1 MDNNNVQAGLANIN
15 AKADIQ
21 TEIKGELKAADN
33 IHTQFGGTTTY
44 NNDNSNQVL
53 KQNFIIAV
61 LPNINVDD
69 AIKKALTVGNENA
82 NLVGIDVQKFLTDNN
97 ISQEQVNEKLANPEM
112 LYTLAKANEIAYK
125 TSDTDK
131 RKILSDLIFQK
142 IKEDS
147 DSDDSNIL
155 SLAIQEMDILNINHI
170 KALVFLYIIK
180 SNHLKDYSI
189 DNLNDFKTSVLE
201 KLLDFKNSSAKNVG
215 NFLASTRTIS
225 DAHLG
230 WGIYSYLPQISE
242 TNNSYSKVIL
252 EEFKELSNIWEDLR
266 FTGSYLTPV
275 GEYIAKIYLFNNFG
289 IVIENKKQDE
299 NNTKDLSDDVSAK
312 ELNEVFAEAAK
323 NMMSLE
329 EIETIEE

>member
-1 MDNNNVQAGLANIN
+1 MFDKLKHFIEKILSFNIGNLFKFEMNNKI
-15 AKADIQ
+15 
-21 TEIKGELKAADN
+21 ADN
-33 IHTQFGGTTTY
+33 QENKLIEI
-44 NNDNSNQVL
+44 NNDNSRQVL
-53 KQNFIIAV
+53 QQNFVVTV
-61 LPNINVDD
+61 LPNINIDSS
-69 AIKKALTVGNENA
+69 IKSALIKGNENA
-82 NLVGIDVQKFLTDNN
+82 KEVGLCVEKLLKENN
-97 ISQEQVNEKLANPEM
+97 ISEEKIQENLSNPEI
-112 LYTLAKANEIAYK
+112 LSTIAKANEIAYK
-125 TSDTDK
+125 TSDAEK
-131 RKILSDLIFQK
+131 RKILSDLIFNK
-142 IKEDS
+142 VKEDV
-147 DSDDSNIL
+147 DSNDSIIL
-155 SLAIQEMDILNINHI
+155 SLAIREMDILNINHI

-323 NMMSLE
+323 NMISLE